1 MIRARSMSRQASVWI
16 AFFAMLATLS
26 VLSLAAQSTP
36 ASFSTPLGRISF
48 AARCAPNV
56 AETPETLVRLPIVS
70 ASDARAVLLSA
81 ARYLH
86 INQCYHEYKFDPS
99 TIQVAQRELKLDAYN
114 GKTLIHLSLPL
125 TDGKSFLAG
134 CSSYYCY
141 LYLGQDAKDVVVAG
155 GPAKADGLSLNFG
168 SHGVG
173 KFFPSKL
180 CEGVNDPAQCKDA
193 ASRFAA
199 ALNAL
204 ARSSS
209 LANFNAE
216 SFHQR
221 VAAWRALTV
230 KPPLSNEVQTRLLLA
245 EDAVKS
251 NQPEEALRFYDEG
264 VGLDPTWAQGWFNAA
279 LVAAQLNLYSDA
291 ILYMQ
296 NYLEVTPDAADAA
309 SAGDQIKVWKYKA
322 QHSQ

>member
-1 MIRARSMSRQASVWI
+1 MSRHSSVRI
-16 AFFAMLATLS
+16 VFFTLFTLLS
-26 VLSLAAQSTP
+26 GLSLAAQSTP
-36 ASFSTPLGRISF
+36 ASISTPVNRIS
-48 AARCAPNV
+48 AAASCAPQV
-56 AETPETLVRLPIVS
+56 AQTPETLVRLPIVS

-86 INQCYHEYKFDPS
+86 IDKCWHELKFDPN
-99 TIQVAQRELKLDAYN
+99 TIQVTQKELQLDASD
-114 GKTLIHLSLPL
+114 GKKIMRLSLSL
-125 TDGKSFLAG
+125 ADGKNFMAG

-141 LYLGQDAKDVVVAG
+141 LYLGPNAKDV
-155 GPAKADGLSLNFG
+155 GLVSAATKDFLTLNFG
-168 SHGVG
+168 SHAVG
-173 KFFPSKL
+173 KAFPGTL
-180 CEGVNDPAQCKDA
+180 CTGANDDAECRSA

-221 VAAWRALTV
+221 TAAWRALTV
-230 KPPLSNEVQTRLLLA
+230 KPELSDEIHTRILLA

-296 NYLEVTPDAADAA
+296 NYLEVVPDATDAA